1 MKWQT
6 RPSPIMKMA
15 VVTMNIRMHI
25 SGPFQPIFNQ
35 LESNNKLGVLRLGF
49 VAELYKTVKGW

>member
-1 MKWQT
+1 
-6 RPSPIMKMA
+6 MKMA